1 MNKVLDKFRG
11 DIIIPLIICEKC
23 ENSYELKPGE
33 SIEDFEAKN
42 ISVGVLSTENED
54 IRSLRQLVIYGV
66 KGIAAYTEHAYNMGF
81 EDKRRILS
89 YNKKR

>member
-33 SIEDFEAKN
+33 SIEDFEAYKCGGILRYHDSKDN
-42 ISVGVLSTENED
+42 NET
-54 IRSLRQLVIYGV
+54 L
-66 KGIAAYTEHAYNMGF
+66 
-81 EDKRRILS
+81 
-89 YNKKR
+89 